1 MRNTSSLQYLC
12 HDALSLY
19 RISKLD
25 SSYCQLIFIVI
36 ISAFC
41 WTTLTLTDDW
51 LICFQWARHY
61 WGYTVCVSVGV
72 AFIILMPIIGLIL
85 CLCRCAG
92 YCGGKRRHDDVA
104 KDNRCRR
111 ATCGLL
117 LLILATL
124 VTYVCYFCLLT

>member
-1 MRNTSSLQYLC
+1 V
-12 HDALSLY
+12 A
-19 RISKLD
+19 
-25 SSYCQLIFIVI
+25 
-36 ISAFC
+36 
-41 WTTLTLTDDW
+41 
-51 LICFQWARHY
+51 
-61 WGYTVCVSVGV
+61 VGV

-92 YCGGKRRHDDVA
+92 HCGGKRRHDDVA

-124 VTYVCYFCLLT
+124 ITYVCYLFIYYTAVLSKLIYDGKLFKSSLRHDEIST

>member
-1 MRNTSSLQYLC
+1 V
-12 HDALSLY
+12 A
-19 RISKLD
+19 
-25 SSYCQLIFIVI
+25 
-36 ISAFC
+36 
-41 WTTLTLTDDW
+41 
-51 LICFQWARHY
+51 
-61 WGYTVCVSVGV
+61 VGV

-92 YCGGKRRHDDVA
+92 HCGGKRRHDDVA

-124 VTYVCYFCLLT
+124 ITYVCYLFIYYTAVLSKLICDGKLFKSSLRHDEISALT

>member
-1 MRNTSSLQYLC
+1 V
-12 HDALSLY
+12 A
-19 RISKLD
+19 
-25 SSYCQLIFIVI
+25 
-36 ISAFC
+36 
-41 WTTLTLTDDW
+41 
-51 LICFQWARHY
+51 
-61 WGYTVCVSVGV
+61 VGV

-92 YCGGKRRHDDVA
+92 HCGGKRRHDDVA

-124 VTYVCYFCLLT
+124 ITYVCYVLLRAYLFITRQSYQSLFMMESYSNRACAMMKSAQ